1 MKSLNAKV
9 EALLQ
14 RLVESGEE
22 LGLQVAAYLGEE
34 LIVDAWA
41 GVADERSGRAVDAQ
55 TLFTCWSVTK
65 GFTTTCL
72 HMLIDRGKIECDTP
86 IAKVWPEF
94 AVWGKHTVTLRHVL
108 THTAGVPQVPTSA
121 TPETIADWDA
131 MSAAVASLAPLWAA
145 GEQTGYHA
153 WTYGWI
159 AGEVLRRVDGRS
171 IAQFA
176 REELCEPL
184 GISDFY
190 LGLPAALEHRVARVQ
205 HEAASSAPAKPPTLR
220 DVVLP
225 SLITSAATIN
235 RPAVRQASLPATG
248 GIMNAR
254 AIAKHYAM
262 LANAGALNGVRI
274 LSPQQIDLARGC
286 HGDRQ
291 DCVLDMRLR
300 RGLGYCLGGT
310 AEVFGDPRMGCGGG
324 EFGHPGLGGSI
335 GFADPE
341 RGLSFGLAKT
351 LLKATQPNASAAY
364 SIAELIRREL

>member
-1 MKSLNAKV
+1 MTSLTAKV

-14 RLVESGEE
+14 RLIESGDEI
-22 LGLQVAAYLGEE
+22 GLQVAAYRGEE

-41 GVADERSGRAVDAQ
+41 GVADERSSLAVGGD
-55 TLFTCWSVTK
+55 TLFSCWSVTK
-65 GFTTTCL
+65 GFTATCL
-72 HMLIDRGKIECDTP
+72 HVLMDRGKIECDTP
-86 IAKVWPEF
+86 IAESWPEF
-94 AVWGKHTVTLRHVL
+94 AVQGKHTITLRHVL
-108 THTAGVPQVPTSA
+108 THTAGIPQVPANA
-121 TPETIADWDA
+121 TPETIVDWDA
-131 MSAAVASLAPLWAA
+131 MSAAVASLAPLWAP
-145 GEQTGYHA
+145 GEKVGYHA

-159 AGEVLRRVDGRS
+159 AGEVLRRVDGRT

-190 LGLPAALEHRVARVQ
+190 LGIPAAIEHRVAWVQ
-205 HEAASSAPAKPPTLR
+205 HEAGSSAPAKTQALR

-225 SLITSAATIN
+225 SLITTAATIN
-235 RPAVRQASLPATG
+235 RPAVRRATLPATG

-262 LANAGALNGVRI
+262 LANGGVLNGTRI
-274 LSPQQIDLARGC
+274 LSQRQIDLARRC
-286 HGDRQ
+286 HGDQQ

-300 RGLGYCLGGT
+300 RGLGYCLGGA
-310 AEVFGDPRMGCGGG
+310 AEVFGDERMGRGGG

-335 GFADPE
+335 GFADPQ
-341 RGLSFGLAKT
+341 RRLSFGFAKT
-351 LLKATQPNASAAY
+351 LLKTTQPNASAAY